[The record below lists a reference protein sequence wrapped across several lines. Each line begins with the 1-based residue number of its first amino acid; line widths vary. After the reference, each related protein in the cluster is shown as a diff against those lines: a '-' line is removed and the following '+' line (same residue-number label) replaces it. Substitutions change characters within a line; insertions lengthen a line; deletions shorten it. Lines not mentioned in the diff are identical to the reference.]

1 MSIVENIKSL
11 CDAKGTSIPRV
22 EKELGFGRGSIY
34 NWEKSS
40 PSIDK
45 IEKIAKHFNVSIN
58 RILYG
63 FDADKFSNLTN
74 IAKGNRTITEFV
86 SETGVDHNELIRICL
101 GYTYGR
107 PALETVKRIA
117 AQNQNS
123 ILFTED
129 DFLEAAGYLSERQ
142 ISVARKRAFE
152 ELAEYYRD
160 HGFYAT
166 LHTEFFNEV
175 HISRER
181 GSWTDVL
188 PLKKFLENG
197 YDLLDKYESELGVG
211 EIQTIAA
218 HHDGDDWTL
227 EELEDIE
234 EFKELV
240 KLRRQLK
247 KNKE

>member
-142 ISVARKRAFE
+142 ISVARKEHLRNLLNTTETMGFMLLSTLSFSMKFI
-152 ELAEYYRD
+152 LAEREEA
-160 HGFYAT
+160 GQM
-166 LHTEFFNEV
+166 FF
-175 HISRER
+175 
-181 GSWTDVL
+181 
-188 PLKKFLENG
+188 PLRNFLRTVMICSINTSQN
-197 YDLLDKYESELGVG
+197 SE
-211 EIQTIAA
+211 
-218 HHDGDDWTL
+218 
-227 EELEDIE
+227 
-234 EFKELV
+234 
-240 KLRRQLK
+240 
-247 KNKE
+247 